1 MALPELTT
9 KLLNEI
15 IQNFNYA
22 CDFARENDPNE
33 ARSLTSIKNVLDGI
47 KSYEEEAKERLK
59 NRSRPRQ
66 RGLLDFFSPK

>member
-1 MALPELTT
+1 MTPTPKKQRKQLTIVE
-9 KLLNEI
+9 KLQI
-15 IQNFNYA
+15 IEMKEVKGYYA

-59 NRSRPRQ
+59 N
-66 RGLLDFFSPK
+66 